1 MMFWKTSYTAVPTAS
16 EADASESLENPI
28 RWSGKSRHLVQH
40 LPCLIA
46 SVMALIVV
54 GVVAFLQ
61 LSKPENVSPETCGN
75 SSSEAL
81 SLGCSFDVIS
91 FAWLPVRCFDKE
103 LVDEFL
109 ALKDWNWYLDAGAQ
123 QTADFVSVAAGA
135 YDELYVTQEYHMYHC
150 TYMWRKMHRAILAG
164 DVLDGY
170 IGDMHHTAH
179 CEMQILDR
187 SRTIEILDGG
197 WLSSECRR
205 HKGVNTPLIGKIED
219 QVLGPALSA
228 MVGCAIH

>member
-1 MMFWKTSYTAVPTAS
+1 MVTFWKGSYRAVPTAG
-16 EADASESLENPI
+16 EADGSESI
-28 RWSGKSRHLVQH
+28 GRSKHWSRKLGILAQCV
-40 LPCLIA
+40 PWLIA
-46 SVMALIVV
+46 LAMALIVLSV
-54 GVVAFLQ
+54 LISLQ
-61 LSKPENVSPETCGN
+61 NSRTEDLSSETCGN

-91 FAWLPVRCFDKE
+91 FAWLPTRCFDKE

-109 ALKDWNWYLDAGAQ
+109 ALRDWNWYLDAGAQ
-123 QTADFVSVAAGA
+123 QTADFVSVAAGE

-187 SRTIEILDGG
+187 SRALDEVSTTIYTKYINCPVQQEFRGRWG
-197 WLSSECRR
+197 WYRVINGQR
-205 HKGVNTPLIGKIED
+205 VHRNP
-219 QVLGPALSA
+219 
-228 MVGCAIH
+228 